1 MKRTMS
7 VLAVI
12 YLCVIVSLTQ
22 EKLQP
27 LNVKL
32 GLWETDWT
40 RTMSGQMPI
49 PDELLSR
56 LTPEQRAKMEERM
69 KARAAQSTKASTH
82 KECLTKEKL
91 DKELAFGDDRKE
103 CTRTVITSTS
113 SKAQFRMRC
122 ADGDVKS
129 DGTFVVEAVNTE
141 NVKGSVNMMASG
153 NGHTMNSS
161 GTFTSKWLGSDCGDV
176 K

>member
-1 MKRTMS
+1 MKKTISVAVICMCAVV
-7 VLAVI
+7 VLA
-12 YLCVIVSLTQ
+12 Q

-32 GLWETDWT
+32 GLWETTWT
-40 RTMSGQMPI
+40 RTTSGEMPI

-69 KARAAQSTKASTH
+69 KARAAQSTKTTTN

-103 CTRTVITSTS
+103 CTRTVVTSTS
-113 SKAQFRMRC
+113 SKAEFRMQC
-122 ADGDVKS
+122 AEGDVKGN
-129 DGTFVVEAVNTE
+129 GTFLVEAVSTE
-141 NVKGSVNMMASG
+141 NVKGSVNIVASG
-153 NGHTMNSS
+153 NGHNMNSS
-161 GTFTSKWLGSDCGDV
+161 GTFTAKWIGPDCGDL